1 MYENKMKELER
12 EGEKE
17 RAERAELKRKLKE
30 AGEREEKALRS
41 IHALE
46 DQVPHLIP
54 LHSIMFQ
61 DTTAPDWQMTPQAY

>member
-1 MYENKMKELER
+1 MYENKMKELES

-30 AGEREEKALRS
+30 AGEREDKALRS

-46 DQVPHLIP
+46 DQVLH
-54 LHSIMFQ
+54 LHSYHSTPIILQ
-61 DTTAPDWQMTPQAY
+61 DPTAPH

>member
-17 RAERAELKRKLKE
+17 RAERTELKRKLKE
-30 AGEREEKALRS
+30 AAEREEKALRA

-46 DQVPHLIP
+46 DQVPR
-54 LHSIMFQ
+54 LHSYQ
-61 DTTAPDWQMTPQAY
+61 PTPLCSRTRPHRTDK